1 MSETAVQ
8 SRKMCFVELEDEA
21 KLFEEAFAEHEIL
34 FVDRL
39 DEVPEDTEIVSVF
52 ITEKI
57 DGSFLDDH
65 PLIRLIATRSTGCDH
80 IDLDL

>member
-21 KLFEEAFAEHEIL
+21 KALFEEAFAEHEIS

-39 DEVPEDTEIVSVF
+39 DEVPEDT
-52 ITEKI
+52 
-57 DGSFLDDH
+57 
-65 PLIRLIATRSTGCDH
+65 RLGVHHGENRRLLSG
-80 IDLDL
+80 

>member
-21 KLFEEAFAEHEIL
+21 KPLFEEAFAEHEIS

-39 DEVPEDTEIVSVF
+39 DEVPEETEIVSVF
-52 ITEKI
+52 ITRE
-57 DGSFLDDH
+57 DR
-65 PLIRLIATRSTGCDH
+65 RLLSG
-80 IDLDL
+80 